1 MCDPSIAV
9 GIASANFRNSLAVIS
24 PAVFAYSCI
33 GLTERAV
40 AIDSV
45 RRFPP
50 PAALLHQIVRCMVW
64 VRRWW
69 RGSSGRDN
77 RAGSLRECGFV
88 DSTRGVTG
96 RSDIA
101 RWDLQKRTNARRT
114 GRTRALQWGLPRLKA
129 E

>member
-1 MCDPSIAV
+1 VHVDTSNDKS
-9 GIASANFRNSLAVIS
+9 SATR
-24 PAVFAYSCI
+24 P
-33 GLTERAV
+33 TERV
-40 AIDSV
+40 DCNRS
-45 RRFPP
+45 
-50 PAALLHQIVRCMVW
+50 AL
-64 VRRWW
+64 
-69 RGSSGRDN
+69 
-77 RAGSLRECGFV
+77 AGFAEGMCFV